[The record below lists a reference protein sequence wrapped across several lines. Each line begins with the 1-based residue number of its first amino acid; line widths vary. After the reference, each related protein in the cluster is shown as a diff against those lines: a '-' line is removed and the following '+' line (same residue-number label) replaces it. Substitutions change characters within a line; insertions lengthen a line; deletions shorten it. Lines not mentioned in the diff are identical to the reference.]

1 MGGLET
7 SGVIPIITAMRSQG
21 PLVER
26 NSRLPPLESCIH
38 QLNTSL
44 EQNQST
50 RSVLYVRP
58 YAQPLSL
65 LSRFSKSAWTRF

>member
-44 EQNQST
+44 EQIN
-50 RSVLYVRP
+50 RLGPFYMSVLMHSHC
-58 YAQPLSL
+58 LC
-65 LSRFSKSAWTRF
+65 